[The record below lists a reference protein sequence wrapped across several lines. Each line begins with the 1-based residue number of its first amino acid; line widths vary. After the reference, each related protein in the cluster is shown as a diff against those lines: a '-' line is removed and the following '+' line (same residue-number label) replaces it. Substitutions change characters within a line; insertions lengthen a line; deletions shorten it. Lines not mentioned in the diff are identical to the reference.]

1 MDQNQKSKISTFVI
15 AILSL
20 VFKHI
25 FIISCGGF
33 KLACLMPNI
42 LNKLLPLLH
51 LLNKLLPLTA
61 YHITANYSR
70 NDWLN
75 TFKRTSNFV
84 QRL

>member
-25 FIISCGGF
+25 FIFSCGGF

-42 LNKLLPLLH
+42 LNKLL
-51 LLNKLLPLTA
+51 
-61 YHITANYSR
+61 IT
-70 NDWLN
+70 
-75 TFKRTSNFV
+75 
-84 QRL
+84 